1 MFQEDIDG
9 CPPLNNLTE
18 NPQIITEENAHILRL
33 SNYNIHVGTK
43 VNVSCPYPYVLE
55 GERTLTCLSN
65 KLWSTNATCLFS
77 EIEEEESFDKR
88 NLIIGLCVGIIFAL
102 LLAVFI
108 FTIVKVKKRTGKP
121 EQEKGLG
128 FKQNAQNY
136 NFTNQTFTETSNR
149 QLNGEA
155 SSEYSCSTQTFL
167 LNGQKEEVAANETI
181 RKDCVK
187 ESENCPPKK
196 PVPDLQGENP
206 VVKSVADDSLE
217 QQGDSTRPSIL
228 QRRYNIAW
236 ENPSLDKYKFD
247 EINVHALRQGRD
259 PFLWKPVPNNMY
271 FDDVPM
277 NTPY

>member
-128 FKQNAQNY
+128 FKQNTQNY
-136 NFTNQTFTETSNR
+136 NFTNQTFTETSN
-149 QLNGEA
+149 
-155 SSEYSCSTQTFL
+155 SS
-167 LNGQKEEVAANETI
+167 
-181 RKDCVK
+181 
-187 ESENCPPKK
+187 PKK

-217 QQGDSTRPSIL
+217 Q
-228 QRRYNIAW
+228 RYNIAW

-247 EINVHALRQGRD
+247 EINV
-259 PFLWKPVPNNMY
+259 PNNMY

>member
-247 EINVHALRQGRD
+247 EINV
-259 PFLWKPVPNNMY
+259 
-271 FDDVPM
+271 
-277 NTPY
+277 